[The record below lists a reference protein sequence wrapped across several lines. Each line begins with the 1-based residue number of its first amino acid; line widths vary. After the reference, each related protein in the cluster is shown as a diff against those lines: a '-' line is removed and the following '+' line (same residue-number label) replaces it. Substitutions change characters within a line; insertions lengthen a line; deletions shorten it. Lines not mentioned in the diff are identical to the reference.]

1 MAASTVAVVIATC
14 YLQIIDGMPV
24 IPDHDNPQVRDGVI
38 PEREPK
44 EEQPWP
50 AESTKSFS

>member
-1 MAASTVAVVIATC
+1 MAPSTVAVVIATC